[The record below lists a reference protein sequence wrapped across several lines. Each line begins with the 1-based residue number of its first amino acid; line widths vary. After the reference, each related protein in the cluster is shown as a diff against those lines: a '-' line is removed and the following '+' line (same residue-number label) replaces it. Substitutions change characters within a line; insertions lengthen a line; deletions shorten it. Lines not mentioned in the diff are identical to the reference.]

1 MIACKNILLKVYDS
15 RLAAIIGKGQTESEK
30 SERKMNDAFRVT
42 FPMICC
48 LLIYVP
54 CYECKLAEC
63 MGYMVTTSDK
73 LCLNIFSWL
82 RKNPLKLKTIFRRL
96 GTNHSFEQLSPLI
109 TYNLEQSHSL

>member
-54 CYECKLAEC
+54 CY
-63 MGYMVTTSDK
+63 D
-73 LCLNIFSWL
+73 
-82 RKNPLKLKTIFRRL
+82 
-96 GTNHSFEQLSPLI
+96 
-109 TYNLEQSHSL
+109 